1 MTVIDYQATLE
12 AKIIFEL
19 QELARLDE
27 RREVA
32 LSRLDKYRRA
42 LRAERY
48 DHDPRY
54 NEPVQDRAAAEHIL
68 ETFGPESGLE
78 KREPPEFPAYIGWD
92 GREHA
97 EY

>member
-1 MTVIDYQATLE
+1 MKAIDYQSTLE

-19 QELARLDE
+19 QEKARLDE

-54 NEPVQDRAAAEHIL
+54 NELVKDRAAAEHIL
-68 ETFGPESGLE
+68 ETFGPESELE

-92 GREHA
+92 GQEHG

>member
-1 MTVIDYQATLE
+1 MKVIDYQATLE
-12 AKIIFEL
+12 AKITFEL
-19 QELARLDE
+19 QELTRLDE

-32 LSRLDKYRRA
+32 LSRLRKYKRA

-54 NEPVQDRAAAEHIL
+54 NELVQDRAAAEHIL

-78 KREPPEFPAYIGWD
+78 KAG
-92 GREHA
+92 HA
-97 EY
+97 

>member
-1 MTVIDYQATLE
+1 MKVIDYQVTLE
-12 AKIIFEL
+12 AKITFEL

-32 LSRLDKYRRA
+32 LSRLAKYRRA
-42 LRAERY
+42 LYRELY
-48 DHDPRY
+48 DLDM
-54 NEPVQDRAAAEHIL
+54 
-68 ETFGPESGLE
+68 GGL
-78 KREPPEFPAYIGWD
+78 EFPAYIGWD

>member
-1 MTVIDYQATLE
+1 MKVIDYQATLE
-12 AKIIFEL
+12 AKITFEL

-27 RREVA
+27 RRQVA

-54 NEPVQDRAAAEHIL
+54 DELVQDRAAA
-68 ETFGPESGLE
+68 
-78 KREPPEFPAYIGWD
+78 D
-92 GREHA
+92 
-97 EY
+97 